1 MYIRNSVGIIN
12 LEYNNN
18 GVYQN
23 NDHSVQRKKKA
34 KLYTRL
40 KQQRKLIIRKVH
52 NIRNDNEKMKM

>member
-23 NDHSVQRKKKA
+23 NDHSVQRKKKPN
-34 KLYTRL
+34 YTQDL
-40 KQQRKLIIRKVH
+40 NSSANSLLEKYII
-52 NIRNDNEKMKM
+52 